1 MFAVIKTGGRQY
13 RVVPDDVLEI
23 GKIAG
28 DVGTIVQL
36 GEVLLVGG
44 DSPLLGAP
52 TVAGATVA
60 AEVLQHKRGPKVI
73 AFKKRRRKNSR
84 RKRGYR
90 DEITVLRV
98 TEILTDNKQ
107 PTVGPRPKK
116 EKPVAAAPAEGED
129 AEAPKKTAKK
139 KAPARK
145 PAAKTTAK
153 AAAKPRAKPDAK
165 KPDAKKAPAKKAAAK
180 GKTEKK

>member
-44 DSPLLGAP
+44 DQPVLGMP

-73 AFKKRRRKNSR
+73 SFKKRRRKNSR

-90 DEITVLRV
+90 DEITVLRI
-98 TEILTDNKQ
+98 TEILTDNAK
-107 PTVGPRPKK
+107 PSVGPRPKR
-116 EKPVAAAPAEGED
+116 EKVAPAPTDGD
-129 AEAPKKTAKK
+129 DEAPKAAKK
-139 KAPARK
+139 KATPKKAV
-145 PAAKTTAK
+145 AKK
-153 AAAKPRAKPDAK
+153 AAAKPRAKPAVAK
-165 KPDAKKAPAKKAAAK
+165 KSAAK
-180 GKTEKK
+180 GKRDKK

>member
-1 MFAVIKTGGRQY
+1 MFAVIKTGGRQF

-44 DSPLLGAP
+44 ESPVLGTP
-52 TVAGATVA
+52 TVAGASVA

-73 AFKKRRRKNSR
+73 SFKKRRRKNSR

-90 DEITVLRV
+90 DEITVLRI
-98 TEILTDNKQ
+98 TEILTNDNK
-107 PTVGPRPKK
+107 PTIGPRPKR
-116 EKPVAAAPAEGED
+116 EKPVVAAPADGD
-129 AEAPKKTAKK
+129 DEAPVATKK
-139 KAPARK
+139 KAPAK
-145 PAAKTTAK
+145 KAVAKT

-165 KPDAKKAPAKKAAAK
+165 KAPAKKK
-180 GKTEKK
+180 